1 MSSSATS
8 DSSLH
13 SRPDKRPATPD
24 RSPLPKRAR
33 PGQDSPWSDHD
44 PADIP
49 SSAADLDPAR
59 VQLPSLASAF
69 TDRHELRRASLPTLY
84 PDPAARARL
93 PYPIQNRQPSS
104 GLPSYQ
110 FPPLDADGSEKP
122 SRLDTQLGYPGPVS
136 DLSALT
142 SATTSATGSSFGVS
156 PLSAGFPAPSRSPS
170 GISDPESW
178 ASTSIARP
186 NSTPGDSLRHSI
198 GGPESMFGGVQRI
211 AGHDRPPIP
220 HLATQSGNELSTIEH
235 DWSFLFAPDY
245 NMIPSASSLAVGDSS
260 ANPSISV
267 TNSPS
272 RSPQSAPN
280 VPAPSVLD
288 RAPPLQHK
296 PSKFPKPVVDLL
308 KDWLH
313 RNSDDPYPSK
323 EEKEEICGAT
333 GLSIQQVSGWLSNVS
348 LSQSLLAR
356 PHPSLTSRHP
366 SAAPQAQVC
375 PCAAYHRHY
384 HTRRDASGECGH
396 GHGYVWHTRYGA
408 CRPWSS
414 HVGPPAPA

>member
-1 MSSSATS
+1 M
-8 DSSLH
+8 
-13 SRPDKRPATPD
+13 
-24 RSPLPKRAR
+24 
-33 PGQDSPWSDHD
+33 
-44 PADIP
+44 
-49 SSAADLDPAR
+49 
-59 VQLPSLASAF
+59 
-69 TDRHELRRASLPTLY
+69 
-84 PDPAARARL
+84 
-93 PYPIQNRQPSS
+93 QNRQPSS

-122 SRLDTQLGYPGPVS
+122 SRSDIQLGHPGPVS
-136 DLSALT
+136 DFSVHV
-142 SATTSATGSSFGVS
+142 SGITGSSFGVS
-156 PLSAGFPAPSRSPS
+156 PLSAGFPAPSHLPS
-170 GISDPESW
+170 V
-178 ASTSIARP
+178 ARL
-186 NSTPGDSLRHSI
+186 NSTPGDSLHRSI
-198 GGPESMFGGVQRI
+198 GGPESMFSGVQRI

-333 GLSIQQVSGWLSNVS
+333 GLSMQQVSGWLSNVS

-375 PCAAYHRHY
+375 PC
-384 HTRRDASGECGH
+384 
-396 GHGYVWHTRYGA
+396 VA
-408 CRPWSS
+408 CHCWPHHWPRCR
-414 HVGPPAPA
+414 